1 MQLSQSAILMLL
13 AASFAAGAFVAFLAD
28 VFYVLRLPLM
38 PQHCRYTV
46 PAIQKAVQAR
56 PQTGGAK
63 GRKSIAAALFCG
75 DVLLCLVG
83 AIALILILYCFNNGV
98 FRAVAPLS
106 FALGATV
113 WHFYLSKWA
122 RILLQW
128 LAFGIETLIYV
139 LLLPIRRLV
148 ALCIKL
154 CKENA
159 RKRHKR
165 RQKRQRQ
172 THTNRELQSIDKT
185 AHALL
190 QGFTK

>member
-1 MQLSQSAILMLL
+1 L
-13 AASFAAGAFVAFLAD
+13 AASFAAGGFVAFLAD
-28 VFYVLRLPLM
+28 AFYVLRLPLM
-38 PQHCRYTV
+38 PQHRRYTV
-46 PAIQKAVQAR
+46 PAIQKAVQSR

-63 GRKSIAAALFCG
+63 GRKSIAVALFCT
-75 DVLLCLVG
+75 DVLLCLIG

-106 FALGATV
+106 FAVGVTV

-128 LAFGIETLIYV
+128 IVFGIETLIYV
-139 LLLPIRRLV
+139 LLLPIRRII

-154 CKENA
+154 CKANA
-159 RKRHKR
+159 QKRHKR

-172 THTNRELQSIDKT
+172 IHTDRELQSIDK
-185 AHALL
+185 ASQALL
-190 QGFTK
+190 QFFTK